1 MFFALLAS
9 LVLAGSDDA
18 PRAVVVKLP
27 SQDRSPILRDG
38 SPRRDD
44 AAAAVVKRRFFG
56 LGIGFAT
63 RGDARGIAL
72 DQVVPASPAERAGLG
87 AGTVIAEINGESTL
101 GRSGEDCTRMVRESG
116 NVVAIKYFDPAT
128 LKLRERTLEKAWF
141 LLPN

>member
-1 MFFALLAS
+1 MLFVLLTA
-9 LVLAGSDDA
+9 LVLAVPDDS
-18 PRAVVVKLP
+18 PRAVLVKLP
-27 SQDRSPILRDG
+27 GRDQSPILRDG
-38 SPRRDD
+38 TTRRDD
-44 AAAAVVKRRFFG
+44 AAAALVKRRFFG

-63 RGDARGIAL
+63 RGDARGIVL
-72 DQVVPASPAERAGLG
+72 EQVVAASPAERAGLG